1 MSMVKEKV
9 PSTRAILALR
19 EADVEFTPHFYK
31 YDKDAVTEAAAVE
44 LGVSAHE
51 VVKTLVMEDDSG
63 DPFIILMHGDMQAST
78 RGLARLLGVK
88 SVGPVSVRSAE
99 RLTGYMVGGITP
111 FGTRRELKVYVEE
124 SILSLP
130 KLYINGGRRGF
141 IVEISPDDLVKV
153 LNPIAVTIGI

>member
-1 MSMVKEKV
+1 MVKEKD
-9 PSTRAILALR
+9 PTTRAILALR
-19 EADVEFTPHFYK
+19 EAGVEFTPHFYK
-31 YDKDAVTEAAAVE
+31 YDKESVTEAAAAE

-63 DPFIILMHGDMQAST
+63 KPFIVLMHGDMQVST
-78 RGLARLLGVK
+78 KGLARLLGAK

-130 KLYINGGRRGF
+130 RLYINGGRRGF
-141 IVEISPDDLVKV
+141 IIEISPDDLVKA
-153 LNPIAVTIGI
+153 LDPIAVVIGIE